1 MNFVIVCSNQ
11 KEFIEICSELVRQSI
26 SFVANTDD
34 GWVIRCTGAF

>member
-26 SFVANTDD
+26 SFEASTDD
-34 GWVIRCTGAF
+34 GLVIKCTGAF